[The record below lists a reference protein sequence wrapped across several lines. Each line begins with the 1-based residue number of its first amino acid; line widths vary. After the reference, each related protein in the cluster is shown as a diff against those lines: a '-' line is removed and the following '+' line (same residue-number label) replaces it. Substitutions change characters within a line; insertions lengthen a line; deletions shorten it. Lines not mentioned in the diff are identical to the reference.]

1 LAGADV
7 AIAASDKPGSGL
19 KARVLTAIVLLPLAL
34 GALWLGGYP
43 WAGLVAA
50 AILIMFSEW
59 SAMLRLGGLIR
70 RVGLAILAGA
80 LLLMLLGSPAES
92 LILLGGGAGLAAL
105 FARKLQPGSARAT
118 MAGIL
123 YCGLPALALLWLRGQ
138 PLGIYAV
145 LVVLLSV
152 WGADIAA
159 YFTGRAIGGPKLAPA
174 ISPNKTWS
182 GAIGGLA
189 GAAAFAA
196 LAALIWPGYANPAG
210 VLRLAAIAVPLAVV
224 SILGDLVESGLKRRA
239 GVKDSGTILPGHGGV
254 MDRLDGLVPAA
265 VLGAGIFASTGW
277 AG

>member
-1 LAGADV
+1 MAAPAG
-7 AIAASDKPGSGL
+7 DKPGSGL

-34 GALWLGGYP
+34 GSLWLGGYP

-80 LLLMLLGSPAES
+80 LLLMLMGSPAES
-92 LILLGGGAGLAAL
+92 LILLGGGAGLAGL

-123 YCGLPALALLWLRGQ
+123 YCGLPALALVWLRGQ

-152 WGADIAA
+152 WGADITA

-189 GAAAFAA
+189 GAAALAA
-196 LAALIWPGYANPAG
+196 LAGLIWPGYANPAG
-210 VLRLAAIAVPLAVV
+210 VMRLAAIAVPLAVV
-224 SILGDLVESGLKRRA
+224 SILGDLFESGLKRRA